1 MKTWRTSVVAVTAAS
16 SVLFRAQATGQVEE
30 TFSTAPI
37 VTAGLG
43 VLYFNPQDV
52 VNTIN
57 GSGLTAGHAE
67 DFNSYAE
74 FFGCAAFPL
83 SRAWVLVAD
92 YAYILGSYN
101 LPGIFGLGEF
111 TCTIHAPSVLL
122 LYALWQEPLF
132 AIRGGVG
139 AGYHFGALHA
149 RVGTLDD
156 TYRGKGPG
164 FLLNLD
170 GNTALG
176 DRLSAYLGLFAR
188 WEAIGELTDEAGS
201 SLEGPQGLPPPTL
214 NGFGVGA
221 KLGVSYMF

>member
-1 MKTWRTSVVAVTAAS
+1 MRTWRASVVTVTVIS
-16 SVLFRAQATGQVEE
+16 SVLFAPRGVGQVEE

-57 GSGLTAGHAE
+57 GSGLAAGRAE
-67 DFNSYAE
+67 DFKAYAE

-83 SRAWVLVAD
+83 SRTWVLMAH

-101 LPGIFGLGEF
+101 LPGIFGPGEF

-149 RVGTLDD
+149 RAGTLDD

-188 WEAIGELTDEAGS
+188 WEAIGELTDEAGK
-201 SLEGPQGLPPPTL
+201 SLEGPQGLPAPTL
-214 NGFGVGA
+214 YGFGVGA